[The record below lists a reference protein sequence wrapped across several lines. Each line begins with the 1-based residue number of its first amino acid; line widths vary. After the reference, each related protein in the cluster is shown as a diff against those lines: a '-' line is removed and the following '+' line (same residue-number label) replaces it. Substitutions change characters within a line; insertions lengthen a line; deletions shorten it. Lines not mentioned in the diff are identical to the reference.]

1 MNRQSFSTLVFS
13 TLAVV
18 IAAACVT
25 PVRAENLPSDERI
38 QTGTFENGLK
48 WMYRQH
54 DNPPGRMAMMIHVSS
69 GSLNEKEDQRGLAH
83 FLEHMAFNGTEN
95 FAPGELIKFFES
107 LGMEFG
113 ADLNAFT
120 SFNQTSYMLFT
131 PENTTAQVDEG
142 MMALSDYV
150 FRALLLQEEIDKERG
165 VVVSEWRS
173 GRGAQQRIFDQ
184 ILENIL
190 GGSRFAERLPIG
202 LPEILNTANRDAF
215 DDYYRT
221 WYRPELMTLMV
232 VGDAPLEQIKPI
244 MEKWF
249 GQYKATV
256 PARQQESAEFKPF
269 VNERAFVFSD
279 PELSDCEVSLFNIS
293 AGRPPAT
300 SVEQA
305 RVEMVE
311 RVASWIVNRRLEE
324 RVQKGTATYQNA
336 NGSVSNFFNE
346 AMLVNASATGEP
358 NTWNKM
364 LDELIVELSRAREHG
379 FTERELEMAR
389 KEILADAK
397 RNVERE
403 PTRNARGMLF
413 EMNSAVTSKEPV
425 LSAKQELELT
435 ERLLPTITTDEL
447 AKAFSTHFGAQT
459 FAYVVTAPKKDEIKL
474 PTSEDVL
481 AAAKAAWNIKTEPI
495 KEETTPTDLLASAP
509 KPGAVAES
517 KTDEELKITSA
528 WLDNGVRVHHR
539 FMDYKKDQVMMSINL
554 AGGRIEENASNRGEI
569 ELAAYALSAQPATKR
584 LTSTNVRDIM
594 TGHTIGVGVSP
605 TPDTVMLNVMG
616 SPKELE
622 TGLQLAH
629 ALLTDGKVEDSAVN
643 VWRQRQKQFRVFAQ
657 AEPQFKAMEAMLDAV
672 SGGDVRMT
680 LLLPEDR
687 VEALS
692 AEAAQKRW
700 DSFVAKAPIEVA
712 IVGEIPLDRAMA
724 LVSQYVGS
732 LPKRERQATHLDA
745 LRTLAREEGPLVRNV
760 DVNTMTDKGMAIAGF
775 VGCDAQNVHDS
786 RALEL
791 SSEILTSRLIKRIR
805 EELAIVYSLSASN
818 QPSSAFRDS
827 GRFMSQAPCEPTKA
841 QQVVEEAHK
850 IFDAFAKTGPSDEE
864 LANAKKQVK
873 NNLDEE
879 MKEPGYW
886 FGVLQK
892 LDYHGM
898 SLADE
903 KALPEVF
910 DTFTAKELVEV
921 FGKYYKPSRQFR
933 VTAVPS
939 GTDEKAKEAANT
951 AAATTG

>member
-1 MNRQSFSTLVFS
+1 MNKQLFS

-18 IAAACVT
+18 IAAACVM
-25 PVRAENLPSDERI
+25 PVHAENLPSDDRI
-38 QTGTFENGLK
+38 QTGKFDNGLT

-54 DNPPGRMAMMIHVSS
+54 NNPPGRMAMMIHVSS
-69 GSLNEKEDQRGLAH
+69 GSLNEKENQRGLAH

-107 LGMEFG
+107 IGMEFG

-131 PENTTAQVDEG
+131 PENTVAQVDEG

-165 VVVSEWRS
+165 VVMSEWRS

-190 GGSRFAERLPIG
+190 GGSRFAERIPIG
-202 LPEILNTANRDAF
+202 LPEVLNTANRDAF
-215 DDYYRT
+215 VDYYRT

-232 VGDAPLEQIKPI
+232 VGDAPLEKIKPI
-244 MEKWF
+244 MDKWF
-249 GQYKATV
+249 GQYKATL
-256 PARQQESAEFKPF
+256 PARKQESADFKPF
-269 VNERAFVFSD
+269 TEQRAFVFSD
-279 PELSDCEVSLFNIS
+279 PELSDCDVSLYNIS
-293 AGRPPAT
+293 AGRPPVT
-300 SVEQA
+300 TVEQS

-311 RVASWIVNRRLEE
+311 SVASWIVNRRLEE

-336 NGSVSNFFNE
+336 GGGVSNFFNE

-358 NTWNKM
+358 DTWNKM
-364 LDELIVELSRAREHG
+364 LDELIVELSRAKEHG
-379 FTERELEMAR
+379 FTQRELDLAK

-397 RNVERE
+397 RSVERE

-413 EMNSAVTSKEPV
+413 EMNSAVTNEEPV

-459 FAYVVTAPKKDEIKL
+459 FAYVVTAPKKDGIKL
-474 PTSEDVL
+474 PTPDEVL
-481 AAAKAAWNIKTEPI
+481 AAAKSAWNIKTEPI
-495 KEETTPTDLLASAP
+495 KEETAPTQLLAAAP

-517 KTDEELKITSA
+517 KTDEDLKITSA

-539 FMDYKKDQVMMSINL
+539 YMDYKKDQVMMSINL
-554 AGGRIEENASNRGEI
+554 AGGKIEETKANRGEI
-569 ELAAYALSAQPATKR
+569 ELAAYALSVQPATTR

-594 TGHTIGVGVSP
+594 TGHTVGVGVSP
-605 TPDTVMLNVMG
+605 TPDTVMLSVMG

-629 ALLTDGKVEDSAVN
+629 ALLTDGKIEESAVN
-643 VWRQRQKQFRVFAQ
+643 VWRQQQKQQRVFAQ
-657 AEPQFKAMEAMLDAV
+657 AVPQFKAYEALIEAL
-672 SGGDVRMT
+672 SGSDPRLT
-680 LLLPEDR
+680 PLLPEDR
-687 VEALS
+687 VDALS

-700 DSFVAKAPIEVA
+700 NEIVRKAPIEVA

-732 LPKRERQATHLDA
+732 LPKRGRNATHIDA
-745 LRTLAREEGPLVRNV
+745 LRTLARKEGPFVHNI

-775 VGCDAQNVHDS
+775 IGCDATNVRDS
-786 RALEL
+786 LALEL

-818 QPSSAFRDS
+818 QPSNSYRDS

-841 QQVVEEAHK
+841 QQVVDEAHK
-850 IFDAFAKTGPSDEE
+850 IFDAFAKTGPSEEE
-864 LANAKKQVK
+864 LSNAKKQVK
-873 NNLDEE
+873 NNLDED
-879 MKEPGYW
+879 MKEPSYW

-892 LDYHGM
+892 LDYHGIN
-898 SLADE
+898 LADE
-903 KALPEVF
+903 KALPDVF
-910 DTFTAKELVEV
+910 DTFTAKELVKV
-921 FGKYYKPSRQFR
+921 FGKYYTPARQFR

-939 GTDEKAKEAANT
+939 GTDAKAKEAAKT

>member
-1 MNRQSFSTLVFS
+1 MNRQLLSA
-13 TLAVV
+13 LAVV
-18 IAAACVT
+18 VAAASAI

-38 QTGTFENGLK
+38 QTGKFDNGLT

-69 GSLNEKEDQRGLAH
+69 GSLNEKESQRGLAH

-107 LGMEFG
+107 IGMEFG

-131 PENTTAQVDEG
+131 PENTVAQVDEG

-184 ILENIL
+184 ILKNML

-202 LPEILNTANRDAF
+202 LPEVLKSANRDEF
-215 DDYYRT
+215 EDYYRT

-232 VGDAPLEQIKPI
+232 VGDAPLEKIKPV

-256 PARQQESAEFKPF
+256 PARKQESAEFQNF
-269 VNERAFVFSD
+269 TEQRAFVFSD
-279 PELSDCEVSLFNIS
+279 PELSDCNVDLYNIS
-293 AGRPPAT
+293 AGRPPVT
-300 SVEQA
+300 TVEQA
-305 RVEMVE
+305 RVEMIE
-311 RVASWIVNRRLEE
+311 SVATWIVNRRLQE
-324 RVQKGTATYQNA
+324 RVQKGSATYQNA
-336 NGSVSNFFNE
+336 STSVSSFFNE
-346 AMLVNASATGEP
+346 AMMVNASATGEP
-358 NTWNKM
+358 GTWNKM
-364 LDELIVELSRAREHG
+364 LDELIVEISRAKQHG
-379 FTERELEMAR
+379 ITQRELDLAK

-397 RNVERE
+397 RDVERE
-403 PTRNARGMLF
+403 PTRNAKGHLF
-413 EMNSAVTSKEPV
+413 EMNSSVTNGEPV
-425 LSAKQELELT
+425 LSAKQQLELT

-447 AKAFSTHFGAQT
+447 TKAFSTHFGVNT
-459 FAYVVTAPKKDEIKL
+459 FAYIVTAPKKDGIKL
-474 PTSEDVL
+474 PTSEEVL
-481 AAAKAAWNIKTEPI
+481 AAAKSAWNLKTEPI
-495 KEETTPTDLLASAP
+495 KEDTTPTELLAAAP
-509 KPGAVAES
+509 KAGKVAE
-517 KTDEELKITSA
+517 KQTDEDLKITSA

-554 AGGRIEENASNRGEI
+554 AGGRIEENESNRGEI
-569 ELAAYALSAQPATKR
+569 ELAAYALSAQPATGR

-605 TPDTVMLNVMG
+605 TTDTVMLSVMG

-629 ALLTDGKVEDSAVN
+629 ALLTDGKIEESAVN
-643 VWRQRQKQFRVFAQ
+643 VWRQRQKQQRIFAQ
-657 AEPQFKAMEAMLDAV
+657 ALPQFKAIESLMDAV

-680 LLLPEDR
+680 PLLPEDR
-687 VEALS
+687 VEALN
-692 AEAAQKRW
+692 AKDAQKRW
-700 DSFVAKAPIEVA
+700 NELAAKAPIEVA
-712 IVGEIPLDRAMA
+712 IVGEIPLDQAMA
-724 LVSQYVGS
+724 LASQYVGS
-732 LPKRERQATHLDA
+732 LPKRERKATHIDA
-745 LRTLAREEGPLVRNV
+745 LRSLARKEGPHNRNV
-760 DVNTMTDKGMAIAGF
+760 EVNTMTEKGMAIAGF
-775 VGCDAQNVHDS
+775 VGCEAQNVHDS

-805 EELAIVYSLSASN
+805 EELAIVYSLSAMN

-827 GRFMSQAPCEPTKA
+827 GMFMSQAPCEPTKA

-850 IFDAFAKTGPSDEE
+850 IFDAFAKNGPSEEE
-864 LANAKKQVK
+864 LSNAKKQVK

-886 FGVLQK
+886 FSVLQK

-898 SLADE
+898 KLADE
-903 KALPEVF
+903 KVLPDVY
-910 DTFTAKELVEV
+910 DTFTTKELVNV

-939 GTDEKAKEAANT
+939 GTDAEAKEAAKT
-951 AAATTG
+951 AAATPS